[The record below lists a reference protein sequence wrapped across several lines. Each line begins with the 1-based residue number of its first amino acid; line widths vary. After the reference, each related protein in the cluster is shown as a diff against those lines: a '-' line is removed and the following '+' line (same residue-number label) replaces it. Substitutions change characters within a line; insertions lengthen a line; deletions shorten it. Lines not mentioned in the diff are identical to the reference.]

1 MYFWTLP
8 VTVALGAVGAAETSL
23 TTGWALGTL
32 VVTGEVAVGAGLVL
46 KVMTCC
52 AALLPEAEDMTMN
65 LVGGGEGWLGVPGRP
80 TRVCTGRVMALGT
93 FSKLGGRGGPETASA
108 WGEAV

>member
-1 MYFWTLP
+1 MVGLGSPAVGGRDTTMYFWTLP

-23 TTGWALGTL
+23 TTGWTLGTV

-52 AALLPEAEDMTMN
+52 EALLPEDEDMTMN
-65 LVGGGEGWLGVPGRP
+65 LVGGGDG
-80 TRVCTGRVMALGT
+80 
-93 FSKLGGRGGPETASA
+93 
-108 WGEAV
+108 

>member
-23 TTGWALGTL
+23 TTGWTLGTV

-46 KVMTCC
+46 KVMT
-52 AALLPEAEDMTMN
+52 
-65 LVGGGEGWLGVPGRP
+65 
-80 TRVCTGRVMALGT
+80 
-93 FSKLGGRGGPETASA
+93 
-108 WGEAV
+108 WGEKGDVGDIGGDGGHWGGWEQWRYWGGWGQWGHWEDWGHWGQ